1 MLNSQDEALMNGN
14 HASGL
19 PQLLEAPFA
28 CLLQIHAVFLCQQ
41 KWPRVGR
48 MTSPCTWDF
57 RSPTASWCTVPE
69 LSDVCRVVQFPLS
82 SCPPCLCWLAVALAE
97 PVGVSS
103 NRLHAEGV
111 NGPRILLFTLHA

>member
-41 KWPRVGR
+41 KRPRVGGMSSR
-48 MTSPCTWDF
+48 CTWEF
-57 RSPTASWCTVPE
+57 RSPIASRCTVPE
-69 LSDVCRVVQFPLS
+69 LSHVCGVGRFPLS

-103 NRLHAEGV
+103 NRLYAEGV
-111 NGPRILLFTLHA
+111 NGP